1 MSTIF
6 EKEFITLSD
15 LYLAY
20 RKAKTDSFFDNFHP
34 CKRRYSEFES
44 NLHENLLNLHKTLIA
59 DEKNDPW
66 YKNDLFLGG
75 YSYAPKS
82 IDTSPWEDKE
92 CIHFRSIDQNED
104 WLNKYTENKNKKLSA
119 SYRLIINA
127 TVEYQVISALWILK
141 VGHKF
146 ESLLDK
152 NLSYGNRLRRKHHP
166 YEDFGPYNGELNLD
180 SLGLFSPYFSAYR
193 TWRQKGLDAMRD
205 IVQRNNNATAI
216 TMDLASFYHKT
227 SPNFILRPSFLI
239 KTGIQLSKDERK
251 LTQQLIDSI
260 HSWYKKTPDYIGRP
274 SGALPVGLSASKI
287 ISNVLLYELDEE
299 VSKNIN
305 PEYYGRYV
313 DDIFLVFRTPPELS
327 SGNDVINYLSDK
339 IDFLKIHR
347 TRGEAPT
354 ISLKLNYASDCELKF
369 TPSKQ
374 KIFSLSPK
382 YGLDLVN
389 QISSQIRAQSSEYRM
404 LPSVPEDANSMAEK
418 ALLASSD
425 ASLIADALRKTDVVS
440 IRRLGLSL
448 LIRDLE
454 SYSNDL
460 SRLEWGNIRKEF
472 YGLVERYII
481 TPKGIFDLSS
491 YLSRIFQIM
500 ISNYDFAETKTL
512 VDKIKNCFDIIAET
526 TEKNTHQNLL
536 LCKKY
541 FSESLIETALRSSTI
556 AGFEKWS
563 ELRRTIMY
571 ISNLHEHEYKAIT
584 KTKLKEI
591 SRNLLLS
598 DLGIRPYKDY
608 WFYSQHNDESS
619 IRIPK
624 SLSVNKILNLP
635 LIRKFRKSASLKLP
649 HWPALT
655 FPTRPLSIPEIVM
668 ACPKTLDDSQLLK
681 DFIFGLRGAKTIEDF
696 NFFRTTD
703 DAGNNKITIPNK
715 TPDIV
720 SIALTNFETT
730 DNQFTQAINNKPD
743 LTLKRYRRVNTL
755 INNILKSEHRSDYIV
770 FPECSLPRKWALN
783 ISMNLARKRISFIA
797 GIEYHKP
804 NSKNE
809 VRNDCLLSL
818 VTKWPGYNSS
828 FIFFQPKL
836 SPAHTEENQLK
847 AKSLKL
853 SKPDP
858 QEILP
863 IYIHGKYCIG
873 VLICSDLTNPMN
885 RVRYQGKVDSLFVLE
900 WNPDVKTF
908 SSLVEGS
915 AHDIHT
921 FIIQVNNRAYG
932 DSRVRAPYRLDYKR
946 DQVRIKGGLVDYFV
960 IAKIDYKSLRKFQQ
974 KGKMTDS
981 SSEFKPTP
989 IGFTFSPDRR

>member
-1 MSTIF
+1 MTLIF
-6 EKEFITLSD
+6 TKDFITLSD

-20 RKAKTDSFFDNFHP
+20 KKAKTDSFFDNFHP
-34 CKRRYSEFES
+34 CKGRYAEFES
-44 NLHENLLNLHKTLIA
+44 DLHNNLTKLHNTLIN
-59 DEKNDPW
+59 DEKISPW

-82 IDTSPWEDKE
+82 IDTSPWEDRE

-104 WLNKYTENKNKKLSA
+104 WLNKYAENKNKKLPV

-166 YEDFGPYNGELNLD
+166 LEDFGPYNGELNLD

-205 IVQRNNNATAI
+205 IVQSDNNATAI
-216 TMDLASFYHKT
+216 TMDLTSFYHNT
-227 SPNFILRPSFLI
+227 SPNFILRPSFLQ
-239 KTGIQLSKDERK
+239 KTEIQLNKDEKK

-260 HSWYKKTPDYIGRP
+260 HTWYQKTPDFIERP
-274 SGALPVGLSASKI
+274 EGALPVGLSASKI
-287 ISNVLLYELDEE
+287 ISNVLLYELDES

-313 DDIFLVFRTPPELS
+313 DDIFLVFKTPPKIS
-327 SGNDVINYLSDK
+327 TGDDVINYLSDN
-339 IDFLKIHR
+339 IDFLKVHK
-347 TRGEAPT
+347 TKGDAPT
-354 ISLKLNYASDCELKF
+354 ITLRLNYASDCELKF

-404 LPSVPEDANSMAEK
+404 LPAVPEDANSMAEK

-460 SRLEWGNIRKEF
+460 SRSEWGDIRKEF

-491 YLSRIFQIM
+491 YLSRIFQLM
-500 ISNYDFAETKTL
+500 ISNYDFNEAKNII
-512 VDKIKNCFDIIAET
+512 DKIKNCFDIITKT
-526 TEKNTHQNLL
+526 TEKNTHQKLFYV
-536 LCKKY
+536 KKY
-541 FSESLIETALRSSTI
+541 FAESLVETALRSSTI
-556 AGFEKWS
+556 SDFEQWNA
-563 ELRRTIMY
+563 LRRTIIY
-571 ISNLHEHEYKAIT
+571 ICSLHEHEYKSIT
-584 KTKLKEI
+584 KSKLQEL

-598 DLGIRPYKDY
+598 DLGVRPYKDY
-608 WFYSQHNDESS
+608 WFYSQHNDERS
-619 IRIPK
+619 IQIPK
-624 SLSVNKILNLP
+624 SHSVNKILNLP
-635 LIRKFRKSASLKLP
+635 LIRKFRNIASLKLP
-649 HWPALT
+649 HWPAIT

-668 ACPKTLDDSQLLK
+668 ACPSTLDDSQLLK
-681 DFIFGLRGAKTIEDF
+681 DFILGLRGAKTIGEI
-696 NFFRTTD
+696 NFFRTSDSTE
-703 DAGNNKITIPNK
+703 NNKIFIPNK
-715 TPDIV
+715 TPDMV

-730 DNQFTQAINNKPD
+730 NTQFMQAISSNPD
-743 LTLKRYRRVNTL
+743 LTLNRYRRVNTL
-755 INNILKSEHRSDYIV
+755 INDILKSEHKSDYIV

-783 ISMNLARKRISFIA
+783 ISMNLAKKKISFIA

-804 NSKNE
+804 TSKNE

-836 SPAHTEENQLK
+836 NPAHSEELQLK
-847 AKSLKL
+847 KKSLKL
-853 SKPDP
+853 FKPAP
-858 QEILP
+858 QDKLP
-863 IYIHGKYCIG
+863 IYIHGNYCIG
-873 VLICSDLTNPMN
+873 ILICSDLTNPVN

-932 DSRVRAPYRLDYKR
+932 DSRVRAPYRLEYKR

-960 IAKIDYKSLRKFQQ
+960 IAKIDYKSLRRFQK
-974 KGKMTDS
+974 KGVMTDPK
-981 SSEFKPTP
+981 SEFKPTP
-989 IGFTFSPDRR
+989 IGFTFSSDRK